1 MKKLLN
7 GLFYF
12 LKFLFYFSAFSLTL
26 FIVVQM
32 YQRLGKDII
41 DSFKIFIPY
50 LLILILF
57 VINLFAR
64 QKSVTQNIFYNIT
77 CTLVFVTIIVVGL
90 RSMFDENM
98 VLREQ
103 LGRNINFNFFDY
115 FIPFMKIMLY
125 GLSISNIFL
134 MFTGKKKKKEI
145 EVIAEQV
152 L

>member
-1 MKKLLN
+1 
-7 GLFYF
+7 
-12 LKFLFYFSAFSLTL
+12 
-26 FIVVQM
+26 M